1 MRLGAS
7 ACACTERYGPAL
19 TLGTREGGGGAGAA
33 SVPMS
38 GSSDVALSPVFV
50 VGGELD
56 GKEHGVVACLAGDQ
70 GRLRLSSNAGLSF
83 FAYVSGAR
91 KGRGRYNFRA
101 GRFLN
106 DRRRNFLEVILTRAC
121 CCRNLP
127 CCCFPEIRS
136 LSSLPYFS
144 VHLRKAR
151 VHLQYVL
158 ESKATQQVQVMLQE
172 PRLVAHVT
180 RVA

>member
-1 MRLGAS
+1 MSERAKCERGRVRLGAS

-83 FAYVSGAR
+83 FAYVSV
-91 KGRGRYNFRA
+91 GREKVGGVTIFGRD
-101 GRFLN
+101 G
-106 DRRRNFLEVILTRAC
+106 
-121 CCRNLP
+121 
-127 CCCFPEIRS
+127 S
-136 LSSLPYFS
+136 LMIVGETF
-144 VHLRKAR
+144 
-151 VHLQYVL
+151 
-158 ESKATQQVQVMLQE
+158 
-172 PRLVAHVT
+172 
-180 RVA
+180 